1 MVVAGLP
8 ASWESEG
15 FDRENLT
22 LPEGH
27 NQMIRAVAEVN
38 PRTVVVLLGGGVMEL
53 PWQDQVAA
61 MLYMGLPGQAGG
73 EAAARLLTGKA
84 IPSGKLAETWPLSL
98 SDVICRDTFGKKVV
112 EYREGLYVGYR
123 YYESARCARTVSFWP
138 RPLLYHLCLRLPD
151 SSGGESCPAG

>member
-1 MVVAGLP
+1 
-8 ASWESEG
+8 
-15 FDRENLT
+15 
-22 LPEGH
+22 
-27 NQMIRAVAEVN
+27 MIRAVAEVN

-61 MLYMGLPGQAGG
+61 ILYMGLPGQAGG

-123 YYESARCARTVSFWP
+123 YYESAGVPVRFPFGHGLSYTTFAYDSLTVA
-138 RPLLYHLCLRLPD
+138 
-151 SSGGESCPAG
+151 GESPAPVSYTHLTLPTKA